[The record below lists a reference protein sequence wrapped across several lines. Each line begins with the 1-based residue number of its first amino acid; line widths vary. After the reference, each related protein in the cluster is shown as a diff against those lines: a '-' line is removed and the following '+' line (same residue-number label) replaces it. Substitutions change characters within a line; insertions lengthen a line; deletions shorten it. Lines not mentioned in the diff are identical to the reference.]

1 MVDTKTSNPPT
12 LEEKY
17 SNPRQEEMFLA
28 TVKGKETTL
37 PDDLYVPPNAL
48 EILLDSFA
56 GPLDFL
62 LYLIRKQNLDILD
75 INVAKITEQY
85 TSYIEL
91 MDAMQ
96 VELAG
101 DYLVM
106 AAYLAELKSRM
117 LLPRP
122 EEQAEEEDPRAE
134 LIKRLQEYQRYKE
147 AAEKMDQIPRLDR
160 DIFAANAKLPE
171 FTTKT
176 PLIDVPLEDLTI
188 ALAEV
193 MRRAEQSKAH
203 LINFEEL
210 STRERMSN
218 ILERMKNESFI
229 EFTSLFN
236 VTEGK
241 IGVVVTFLA
250 ILELLKDSL
259 IEIVQSEEFGPIH
272 IKGIEEVH

>member
-1 MVDTKTSNPPT
+1 MVDTKALNPQKK
-12 LEEKY
+12 EEKRAV
-17 SNPRQEEMFLA
+17 PRQEELFLA
-28 TVKGKETTL
+28 TVKGKETSL

-62 LYLIRKQNLDILD
+62 LYLIKKQNLDILD

-122 EEQAEEEDPRAE
+122 EEQTEEEDPRAE

-147 AAEKMDQIPRLDR
+147 AAERIDKIPRIDR
-160 DIFAANAKLPE
+160 EIFAANAKLPE
-171 FTTKT
+171 FTTQA

-193 MRRAEQSKAH
+193 LRRAEQSHAH
-203 LINFEEL
+203 LIDFEEL
-210 STRERMSN
+210 STRERMTQ
-218 ILERMKNESFI
+218 ILERMRTESFI
-229 EFTSLFN
+229 EFTSLFKPK
-236 VTEGK
+236 EGK

-272 IKGIEEVH
+272 IKGIEGVH

>member
-1 MVDTKTSNPPT
+1 MGDTKTLNPQI
-12 LEEKY
+12 LEVNKNY
-17 SNPRQEEMFLA
+17 PQQGEMFLA
-28 TVKGKETTL
+28 TVKGKETVL
-37 PDDLYVPPNAL
+37 PEDLYVPPNAL

-62 LYLIRKQNLDILD
+62 LYLIKKQNLDILD

-122 EEQAEEEDPRAE
+122 NEQAEEEDPRAE

-147 AAEKMDQIPRLDR
+147 AAERIDKIPRIDR
-160 DIFAANAKLPE
+160 EIFSANAKLPE
-171 FTTKT
+171 FTLQT
-176 PLIDVPLEDLTI
+176 PMLDIPIEDLTF

-193 MRRAEQSKAH
+193 MRRVDQSQAH

-210 STRERMSN
+210 STRERMTQYWN
-218 ILERMKNESFI
+218 
-229 EFTSLFN
+229 
-236 VTEGK
+236 
-241 IGVVVTFLA
+241 A
-250 ILELLKDSL
+250 
-259 IEIVQSEEFGPIH
+259 
-272 IKGIEEVH
+272 

>member
-1 MVDTKTSNPPT
+1 MVDTKTSNPPN

-147 AAEKMDQIPRLDR
+147 AAEKIDQIPRLDR

-171 FTTKT
+171 FTTET
-176 PLIDVPLEDLTI
+176 PLIDVPLEELTI

-236 VTEGK
+236 TSEGK

>member
-1 MVDTKTSNPPT
+1 MGDTKTLNPQI
-12 LEEKY
+12 LEVNKNY
-17 SNPRQEEMFLA
+17 PQQGEMFLA
-28 TVKGKETTL
+28 TVKGKETVL
-37 PDDLYVPPNAL
+37 PEDLYVPPNAL

-62 LYLIRKQNLDILD
+62 LYLIKKQNLDILD

-96 VELAG
+96 VELDG

-122 EEQAEEEDPRAE
+122 NEQAEEEDPRAE

-147 AAEKMDQIPRLDR
+147 AAERIDKIPRIDR
-160 DIFAANAKLPE
+160 EIFSANAKLPE
-171 FTTKT
+171 FTLQT
-176 PLIDVPLEDLTI
+176 PMLDLPIEDLTF

-193 MRRAEQSKAH
+193 MRRVDQSQAH

-210 STRERMSN
+210 SKTGFSITKESKGF
-218 ILERMKNESFI
+218 IL
-229 EFTSLFN
+229 
-236 VTEGK
+236 
-241 IGVVVTFLA
+241 
-250 ILELLKDSL
+250 
-259 IEIVQSEEFGPIH
+259 
-272 IKGIEEVH
+272 

>member
-1 MVDTKTSNPPT
+1 MVDTKTLNPPT
-12 LEEKY
+12 LEEKR

-48 EILLDSFA
+48 EVLLDSFA

-147 AAEKMDQIPRLDR
+147 AAEKIDQIPRLDR

-171 FTTKT
+171 FKTET
-176 PLIDVPLEDLTI
+176 PLIDVPLEELTR
-188 ALAEV
+188 ALAGV

-229 EFTSLFN
+229 VFTSLFN
-236 VTEGK
+236 ATEGK

>member
-1 MVDTKTSNPPT
+1 MVDIKTLNPQKK
-12 LEEKY
+12 EEKRAY
-17 SNPRQEEMFLA
+17 PRQEELFLA
-28 TVKGKETTL
+28 TVKGKETSL
-37 PDDLYVPPNAL
+37 PEDLYVPPNAQ

-62 LYLIRKQNLDILD
+62 LYLIKKQNLDILD

-122 EEQAEEEDPRAE
+122 VEQTEEEDPRAE

-147 AAEKMDQIPRLDR
+147 AAERIDNIPRIDR
-160 DIFAANAKLPE
+160 EIFAANAKLPE
-171 FTTKT
+171 FTTKA

-193 MRRAEQSKAH
+193 LRRAEQSHAH

-210 STRERMSN
+210 STRERMTQ
-218 ILERMKNESFI
+218 IL
-229 EFTSLFN
+229 
-236 VTEGK
+236 
-241 IGVVVTFLA
+241 
-250 ILELLKDSL
+250 SL
-259 IEIVQSEEFGPIH
+259 IH
-272 IKGIEEVH
+272 I

>member
-1 MVDTKTSNPPT
+1 MVDTKALNPQKK
-12 LEEKY
+12 EEKRAV
-17 SNPRQEEMFLA
+17 PRQEELFLA
-28 TVKGKETTL
+28 TVKGKETSL

-62 LYLIRKQNLDILD
+62 LYLIKKQNLDILD

-122 EEQAEEEDPRAE
+122 VEQTEEEDPRAE

-147 AAEKMDQIPRLDR
+147 AAERIDKIPRIDR
-160 DIFAANAKLPE
+160 EIFAANAKLPE
-171 FTTKT
+171 FTTQA

-193 MRRAEQSKAH
+193 LRRAEQSHAH

-210 STRERMSN
+210 STRERMTQ
-218 ILERMKNESFI
+218 ILERMRTESFI
-229 EFTSLFN
+229 EFTSLFKPK
-236 VTEGK
+236 EGK

-272 IKGIEEVH
+272 IKGIEGVH

>member
-1 MVDTKTSNPPT
+1 MGDTKTLNPQI
-12 LEEKY
+12 LEVNKNY
-17 SNPRQEEMFLA
+17 PQQGEMFLA
-28 TVKGKETTL
+28 TVKGKETVL
-37 PDDLYVPPNAL
+37 PEDLYVHPNDL

-62 LYLIRKQNLDILD
+62 LYLIKKQNLDILD

-122 EEQAEEEDPRAE
+122 NEQAEEEDPRAE

-147 AAEKMDQIPRLDR
+147 AAERIDKIPRIDR
-160 DIFAANAKLPE
+160 EIFSANAKLPE
-171 FTTKT
+171 FTLQT
-176 PLIDVPLEDLTI
+176 PMLDIPIEDLTF

-193 MRRAEQSKAH
+193 MRRVDQSQAH

-210 STRERMSN
+210 STRERMTQ
-218 ILERMKNESFI
+218 ILERMKTESFI
-229 EFTSLFN
+229 EFTSLFIPK
-236 VTEGK
+236 EGK

-272 IKGIEEVH
+272 IKGIDEVH

>member
-1 MVDTKTSNPPT
+1 MVDTKTLNPQKK
-12 LEEKY
+12 EEIRAL
-17 SNPRQEEMFLA
+17 PRQEELFLA
-28 TVKGKETTL
+28 TVKGKETSL
-37 PDDLYVPPNAL
+37 PEDLYVPPNAL

-62 LYLIRKQNLDILD
+62 LYLIKKQNLDILD

-122 EEQAEEEDPRAE
+122 IEHTEEEDPRAE

-147 AAEKMDQIPRLDR
+147 AAERIDKIPRIDR
-160 DIFAANAKLPE
+160 EIFAANAKLPE
-171 FTTKT
+171 FATKA

-193 MRRAEQSKAH
+193 LRRVEQSQAH

-210 STRERMSN
+210 STRERMTQ
-218 ILERMKNESFI
+218 ILERMRTESFI

-236 VTEGK
+236 PKEGK

-272 IKGIEEVH
+272 IKGIKEVH

>member
-147 AAEKMDQIPRLDR
+147 AAEKIDQIPRLDR

-171 FTTKT
+171 FTTET
-176 PLIDVPLEDLTI
+176 PLIDVPLEELTI

-236 VTEGK
+236 TSEGK

>member
-1 MVDTKTSNPPT
+1 MVDTKTLNPQKK
-12 LEEKY
+12 EEIRAL
-17 SNPRQEEMFLA
+17 PRQEELFLA
-28 TVKGKETTL
+28 TVKGKETSL

-62 LYLIRKQNLDILD
+62 LYLIKKQNLDILD

-122 EEQAEEEDPRAE
+122 IEQTEEEDPRAE

-147 AAEKMDQIPRLDR
+147 AAERIDKIPRIDR
-160 DIFAANAKLPE
+160 EIFAANAKLPE
-171 FTTKT
+171 FTTKA

-193 MRRAEQSKAH
+193 LRRAEQSHAH

-210 STRERMSN
+210 STRERMTQ
-218 ILERMKNESFI
+218 ILERMRTESFI
-229 EFTSLFN
+229 EFTSLFKPK
-236 VTEGK
+236 EGK

-272 IKGIEEVH
+272 IKGIEGVH